1 MKKRLL
7 ASGILLLILFP
18 ILGFTAHAEEI
29 RPYPYRQFSEG
40 DAYTKSYVS
49 QESDMLNAVKEDF
62 LLSSVMRFEGY
73 VKGEGKIY
81 RTKSGNNASAPR
93 GIQGN
98 LSFLSERFLYRL
110 SE

>member
-49 QESDMLNAVKEDF
+49 QESDMLNAVKEDL

-73 VKGEGKIY
+73 VKGEGKFIEQKRKQRFRSPRDSRKPIIFI
-81 RTKSGNNASAPR
+81 RTFF
-93 GIQGN
+93 I
-98 LSFLSERFLYRL
+98 
-110 SE
+110 